1 MKQIWDKLTESINQ
15 YNTMIGELALEPIN
29 DVRIKKAVKKL
40 IEAWAKLIA
49 QRNELDR
56 YMEPIEAISV
66 KMPYETESF
75 AEMWKTYKEYLV
87 EDFSITMGSRR
98 ESITLNRLKKI
109 SNGNE
114 QRAIDML
121 ELFIANGYK
130 SMFIPS
136 EKQLKGEEPAKQEE
150 QTTFDL
156 NTKTGF

>member
-1 MKQIWDKLTESINQ
+1 MKQNWDKLTETISQFNA
-15 YNTMIGELALEPIN
+15 MLGELAGEPIN
-29 DVRIKKAVKKL
+29 DVRIKKAVRKL
-40 IEAWAKLIA
+40 LDVWTRLIN
-49 QRNELDR
+49 QRNEMDR
-56 YMEPIEAISV
+56 FVEPIEAIPV

-75 AEMWKTYKEYLV
+75 TEMWKTYKEYLV

-136 EKQLKGEEPAKQEE
+136 EK
-150 QTTFDL
+150 TTQRRR
-156 NTKTGF
+156 TSQS